1 MLACESAGG
10 AQHCLDAAV
19 AWAKQRMQFA
29 RPIGSFQAIQH
40 KCAEVLLEVASAQS
54 AAHFASWA
62 AEQDDDLPLA
72 AAMAKSFCDEAYLR
86 AAQENLHIHGG
97 VGFTWEAEPHLHLKR
112 AKASETLLGPP
123 AFQRARIAQALGF

>member
-1 MLACESAGG
+1 
-10 AQHCLDAAV
+10 V
-19 AWAKQRMQFA
+19 QFG

-62 AEQDDDLPLA
+62 AEQDEGLPLA
-72 AAMAKSFCDEAYLR
+72 AATAKSFCDEAYLR
-86 AAQENLHIHGG
+86 AAQENLQIHGG

-123 AFQRARIAQALGF
+123 AFQRARIARELGF